1 MVFLALMH
9 LPRQLLRV
17 RPYLENYIVD
27 ASIWSDL
34 FQTKNIISVSSFKE
48 HTVDALA
55 IGAEEGRSNLR

>member
-9 LPRQLLRV
+9 LPMQLLRV
-17 RPYLENYIVD
+17 RPYLENYIV
-27 ASIWSDL
+27 WSDL